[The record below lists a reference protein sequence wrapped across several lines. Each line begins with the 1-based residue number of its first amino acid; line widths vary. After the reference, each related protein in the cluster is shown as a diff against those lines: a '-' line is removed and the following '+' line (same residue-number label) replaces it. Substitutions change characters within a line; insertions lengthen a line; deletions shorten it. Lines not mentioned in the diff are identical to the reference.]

1 VKFAFFVI
9 NSDDLTYAMFE
20 IGHFVG
26 KLGKNRVCVLH
37 MTDVNFPKNVPGVI
51 AKPIVV
57 KLEEASLGLL
67 RELKAAGCQIHL

>member
-1 VKFAFFVI
+1 
-9 NSDDLTYAMFE
+9 
-20 IGHFVG
+20 
-26 KLGKNRVCVLH
+26 